1 MSWRVGWLWCVAV
14 VLYSGVVARL
24 LMDPMSPFR
33 KRSKQVRK
41 LEWRMLLIT
50 EWVPIDYVQA
60 GGLEARK

>member
-1 MSWRVGWLWCVAV
+1 MALVCHG
-14 VLYSGVVARL
+14 SGVVARH

-50 EWVPIDYVQA
+50 EWVPIDYTQA
-60 GGLEARK
+60 GGLEAGK